1 MKIHISFLFRVVV
14 TSLIVFTT
22 TITLFT
28 TFGNRLKNHYLSIA
42 CLQAEK
48 VNSLVS
54 LNSVSSLLKE
64 RYSQVQFLL
73 DEEDV
78 IFNTGELNTLLKD
91 SVNLIYQEIKKVEDG
106 NSDIFQSKYGK
117 GIIYEIPFS
126 LFSDNVLYSSLGP
139 KIPVKFFI
147 VGDIK
152 GSISYDIEEFGINNA
167 LININLLIEMSSRV
181 TVPLTSDIVL
191 SKTSIP
197 IYSKLFTGEIPSLY
211 YPSIQGV
218 NDYYSTEIKL

>member
-1 MKIHISFLFRVVV
+1 MKIHISFLCRVVTTLIIVLV
-14 TSLIVFTT
+14 TTV
-22 TITLFT
+22 TLFNS
-28 TFGNRLKNHYLSIA
+28 FGSRLKEHYLAVA

-48 VNSLVS
+48 VSSLVS

-64 RYSQVQFLL
+64 RYSQVQFMY

-78 IFNTGELNTLLKD
+78 VFNTGELNLLLKD
-91 SVNLIYQEIKKVEDG
+91 SVNLIHQEIKNVEKG
-106 NSDIFQSKYGK
+106 ESDLFVSEYGK

-126 LFSDNVLYSSLGP
+126 LFSDNVLYSSVGP
-139 KIPVKFFI
+139 KIPVKFFL

-167 LININLLIEMSSRV
+167 LININLLIEISSRV
-181 TVPLTSDIVL
+181 TVPLTSDIV
-191 SKTSIP
+191 KCQTSIP
-197 IYSKLFTGEIPSLY
+197 IYSKLFTGEIPSLL

-218 NDYYSTEIKL
+218 NDYYSTEIKI

>member
-1 MKIHISFLFRVVV
+1 MKVHISFLFRIVV
-14 TSLIVFTT
+14 TSFVV
-22 TITLFT
+22 LFT
-28 TFGNRLKNHYLSIA
+28 TVSLFNSFGQRLKKHYLSVA

-48 VNSLVS
+48 VSSLVS

-64 RYSQVQFLL
+64 RFSQVQFLL
-73 DEEDV
+73 DEDDIV
-78 IFNTGELNTLLKD
+78 FNTGELNALLKD
-91 SVNLIYQEIKKVEDG
+91 SVNLIYQEIKEVENG
-106 NSDIFQSKYGK
+106 TSDIFVSEYGK

-147 VGDIK
+147 VGDVK
-152 GSISYDIEEFGINNA
+152 GSISYSIEEFGINNA

-181 TVPLTSDIVL
+181 TVPLTSDIVKSETL
-191 SKTSIP
+191 IP

-218 NDYYSTEIKL
+218 NSYYSSEIKL

>member
-1 MKIHISFLFRVVV
+1 MKIHISFLCRVVTTLIIVLV
-14 TSLIVFTT
+14 TTV
-22 TITLFT
+22 TLFNS
-28 TFGNRLKNHYLSIA
+28 FGSRLKEHYLAVA

-48 VNSLVS
+48 VSSLVS

-64 RYSQVQFLL
+64 RYSQVQFMY

-78 IFNTGELNTLLKD
+78 VFNTGELNLLLKD
-91 SVNLIYQEIKKVEDG
+91 SVNLIHQEIKNVEKG
-106 NSDIFQSKYGK
+106 ESDLFVSEYGK

-126 LFSDNVLYSSLGP
+126 LFSDNVLYSSVGP
-139 KIPVKFFI
+139 KIPVKFFL

-167 LININLLIEMSSRV
+167 LININLLIEISSRV
-181 TVPLTSDIVL
+181 TVPLTSDIV
-191 SKTSIP
+191 KCQTSIP
-197 IYSKLFTGEIPSLY
+197 IYSKLFTGEIPSLF

-218 NDYYSTEIKL
+218 NDYYSTEIKI